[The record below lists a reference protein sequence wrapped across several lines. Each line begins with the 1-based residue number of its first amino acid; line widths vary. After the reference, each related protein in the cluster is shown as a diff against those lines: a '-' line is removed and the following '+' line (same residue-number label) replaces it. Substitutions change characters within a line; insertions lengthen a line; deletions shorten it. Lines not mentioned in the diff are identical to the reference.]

1 MSLSN
6 LQKFILQKTW
16 ESNKTKISRDIFYSF
31 YQNSKKAPNLKIQV
45 NIVTKSI
52 ERLIERGILVG
63 WATKTQ
69 HKLFITHIKLTPRG
83 KKIAKKLLGQQAELP
98 IFKNKVKK

>member
-1 MSLSN
+1 MPLSN

-31 YQNSKKAPNLKIQV
+31 YKNSKKVPSLKIQV

-69 HKLFITHIKLTPRG
+69 HKLFITHIKLTPYG

-98 IFKNKVKK
+98 IFKKKK